1 MGIGGQQALVAS
13 GAREHLCV
21 CASFTFP
28 CCPPPPP
35 PPPPP
40 PSPPSPSTLPL
51 LAKPDRQPPPSQL
64 SFSLESLSIS
74 PSIIWSPYTIFLIS
88 KVCFVKACPIYKEPL
103 SQVDAYGAEL
113 IYLRLPLNILTFDNT
128 AWLGKGWKLEKF
140 F

>member
-28 CCPPPPP
+28 CCP

-88 KVCFVKACPIYKEPL
+88 KVCFVEACPIYKEPL
-103 SQVDAYGAEL
+103 SQVDTYGAQL
-113 IYLRLPLNILTFDNT
+113 ITLRLPLNILTFDNT
-128 AWLGKGWKLEKF
+128 AWLGRGWKLKKF